1 MVDFLGLSLS
11 MIGIPK
17 IISIVAQGVRQF
29 DSLAEI
35 RSAMNLI
42 ENYSKFEE
50 LNENLIS
57 WVPV

>member
-17 IISIVAQGVRQF
+17 IISIAAQGVRQF
-29 DSLAEI
+29 DSLAER